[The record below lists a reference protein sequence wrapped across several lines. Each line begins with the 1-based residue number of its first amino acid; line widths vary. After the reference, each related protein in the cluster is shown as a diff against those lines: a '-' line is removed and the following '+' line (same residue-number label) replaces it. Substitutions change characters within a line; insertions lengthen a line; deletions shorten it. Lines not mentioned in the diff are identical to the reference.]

1 MRKPSISK
9 SRKVQNKVDQVNDL
23 IMSWNQYMEELSPL
37 INDLN
42 AIRSEINELSA
53 KIKDEA
59 FELADE
65 YDNYL
70 SEKTASSP
78 KWEGSE
84 AHMDIRFLAERLSE
98 LANNGRDSAES
109 TMINP
114 DRLIIVEEVNKGN
127 EDLLVF
133 FHMKDVD
140 LLEELSDVFVD

>member
-1 MRKPSISK
+1 MRKPPAQK
-9 SRKVQNKVDQVNDL
+9 ARKVQNKVDQVNDL
-23 IMSWNQYMEELSPL
+23 IMGWNQYMEELYPI
-37 INDLN
+37 INELN

-53 KIKDEA
+53 KIKEDA

-84 AHMDIRFLAERLSE
+84 AHMDIYHLAERLSE
-98 LANNGRDSAES
+98 LSNSGRDSAES

-114 DRLIIVEEVNKGN
+114 SALMIVEEVNKGK
-127 EDLLVF
+127 EDHHVI